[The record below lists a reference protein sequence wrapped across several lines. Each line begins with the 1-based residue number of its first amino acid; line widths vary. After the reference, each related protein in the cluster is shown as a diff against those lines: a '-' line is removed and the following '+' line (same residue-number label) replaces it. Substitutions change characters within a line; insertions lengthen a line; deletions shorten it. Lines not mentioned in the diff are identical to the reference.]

1 MNWSEYFKNIE
12 FTLYR
17 SAKIQAKYIDTIHDM
32 ACRLNSPVLLEVATG
47 SGYTS
52 VLVAD
57 LLRNKGARVIATDI
71 EPELLARTESNFGFV
86 KNLSFRLADSKNL
99 PFRDNEVHI
108 VFHQGFLEHFADAEI
123 VQMLKEQAR
132 VTSAYVIIDVPN
144 SLRTKKIQEFG
155 DERFPS
161 VKEWTALINRAG
173 LHILFVTGRRFTNAW
188 KKFVPVFVRDTD
200 WFHRTFG
207 ESSIF
212 VCAKSPRGGA

>member
-1 MNWSEYFKNIE
+1 MKWSEYFKNIE

-52 VLVAD
+52 VLLAD
-57 LLRNKGARVIATDI
+57 LLRNKGAKVIATDV
-71 EPELLARTESNFGFV
+71 EPELLAQTESNFGFV
-86 KNLSFRLADSKNL
+86 KNLSFKIADSRNL
-99 PFRDNEVHI
+99 PFRDNEVNI
-108 VFHQGFLEHFADAEI
+108 VFHQGFLEHFGDVEI

-132 VTSAYVIIDVPN
+132 VASNYVIFDVPN
-144 SLRTKKIQEFG
+144 SLRTSKIQEFG

-161 VKEWTALINRAG
+161 KKEWTVLLKKAG
-173 LHILFVTGRRFTNAW
+173 LHIVLVTGRRFTNTW
-188 KKFVPVFVRDTD
+188 KKFVPVVVRDTD
-200 WFHRTFG
+200 WFHRAFG

-212 VCAKSPRGGA
+212 VCMKA

>member
-1 MNWSEYFKNIE
+1 MKWGDYFKNIE

-52 VLVAD
+52 VLLAD

-71 EPELLARTESNFGFV
+71 EPELLALTENNFGFV
-86 KNLSFRLADSKNL
+86 KNLSFRIADSRNL
-99 PFRDNEVHI
+99 PFRDNEVNI
-108 VFHQGFLEHFADAEI
+108 VFHQGFLEHFDDTEI

-132 VTSAYVIIDVPN
+132 VASAFVIFDVPN

-161 VKEWTALINRAG
+161 KKEWTALLQRAG
-173 LHILFVTGRRFTNAW
+173 LHVVLVTGRRFTNGW
-188 KKFVPVFVRDTD
+188 KKFVPVVVRDTD

-212 VCAKSPRGGA
+212 VCGKT

>member
-1 MNWSEYFKNIE
+1 MKWSEYFRNIE

-32 ACRLNSPVLLEVATG
+32 ACKLNSPVLLEVATG

-57 LLRNKGARVIATDI
+57 LLRNKGARVIATDV
-71 EPELLARTESNFGFV
+71 EPELLAQTESNFGFV
-86 KNLSFRLADSKNL
+86 KNLSFRIADARNL

-108 VFHQGFLEHFADAEI
+108 IFHQGFLEHFGDAEI

-132 VTSAYVIIDVPN
+132 VASAYIIIDVPN
-144 SLRTKKIQEFG
+144 SLRTRKIQEFG

-161 VKEWTALINRAG
+161 NKEWRALIAKAG
-173 LHILFVTGRRFTNAW
+173 LNVLFATGRRFTNTW
-188 KKFVPVFVRDTD
+188 KKFVPVFLRDTD

-207 ESSIF
+207 ESTIF
-212 VCAKSPRGGA
+212 VCGKSARSDA